1 MDSSDASL
9 SLVELALATLAPLV
23 FGGLVLAVLLRNSIP
38 RIAQTA
44 FAALAGWMAGLV
56 QYSIWGAVAEAEH
69 LVNGLIN
76 LGFWTGV
83 GVFFSWLLCLIAL
96 ERLDTPRWPKSL
108 VAFPLFTAALVTAVF
123 IALFAM
129 ITVGAAFHWYALFWA
144 GVVGMAGGTL
154 YALMCRRADL
164 AHRR

>member
-9 SLVELALATLAPLV
+9 LVTIALATLALLIL
-23 FGGLVLAVLLRNSIP
+23 GGLVLAVLLRNSIP

-44 FAALAGWMAGLV
+44 FASLAGWTAGLV
-56 QYSIWGAVAEAEH
+56 QYSIWGAVAGAEH
-69 LVNGLIN
+69 LVNGLIT

-83 GVFFSWLLCLIAL
+83 GVFLSWLLCLIAL
-96 ERLDTPRWPKSL
+96 ERLDTPHWPKSL
-108 VAFPLFTAALVTAVF
+108 VAFPLFTAALVAAVF

-129 ITVGAAFHWYALFWA
+129 IAEGAALRWYTLFWA